1 MARKAPLL
9 KRFGKGH
16 ISAIFAGILA
26 YAVLAQPNHP
36 DALSASSLFQLP
48 LEWFVIVGLLIVLPE
63 RRFVSYAARTVIT
76 LALTLISVLKFAD
89 FATFTAF
96 SRAFNPLMDMP
107 LAEAAFRLAGGSVG
121 WPLAVLLA
129 VLVGLLPFVLA
140 ALLWWSTGRINR
152 LDIAGPMRWVFG
164 AVGAVAIV
172 LVVAQLGAARDAWTL
187 PPGMPGEAFSTQLAI
202 DRTTTFRALYADLAV
217 FEAEA
222 QADPFAGRQGLFDR
236 LEGRDVF
243 VIFIESY
250 GQTALRN
257 PLYAPTHRARLQEA
271 ETKLSAAGLSMRSAW
286 LTSPVA
292 GGQSWLAH
300 ATVASGLSIDN
311 QARYRAMLASTR
323 PSLYHLAQTA
333 GYRTT
338 VLMPAITLP
347 WPEAQ
352 FMGFND
358 IYEAKDLGYRGEA
371 FNWTTMPDQYSLST
385 VDRILPQGDQP
396 DFAMTALL
404 SSHAPWTPV
413 PRVVDWDS
421 VGDGAIFD
429 ESQHVGPPGGEVWP
443 NPELMREQYR
453 LALDYTLEIVFDF
466 AARHAGRDWL
476 LVILGDHPPAQR
488 VSQIEGQDVPIHL
501 VGTPAALGAFD
512 AWGFSEGLI
521 PDENAPVWQMSSFRD
536 RFISALSSGVAL

>member
-1 MARKAPLL
+1 MKPSGTGR
-9 KRFGKGH
+9 
-16 ISAIFAGILA
+16 ISAILAGLLI

-36 DALSASSLFQLP
+36 DALNVWALFQLP
-48 LEWFVIVGLLIVLPE
+48 LEWFVIVGLLIVLPA
-63 RRFVSYAARTVIT
+63 RRFISYAVRAVIT
-76 LALTLISVLKFAD
+76 LALTLVSVLKFAD
-89 FATFTAF
+89 LATFTAF
-96 SRAFNPLMDMP
+96 SRAFNPLMDLP

-121 WPLAVLLA
+121 WPLAVILA

-140 ALLWWSTGRINR
+140 TLLWWSTGRINR
-152 LDIAGPMRWVFG
+152 LDVAVPMRWLAG
-164 AVGAVAIV
+164 AVGVLALMLAVAQV
-172 LVVAQLGAARDAWTL
+172 GAARGAWIL
-187 PPGMPGEAFSTQLAI
+187 PPAMPGEAFSTQLAI
-202 DRTTTFRALYADLAV
+202 DRTTTFRALYADLAA
-217 FEAEA
+217 FEEDA
-222 QADPFAGRQGLFDR
+222 QLDPFAGRQGLFDR

-250 GQTALRN
+250 GQTALHN
-257 PLYAPTHRARLQEA
+257 PLYAPTHLARLEEA
-271 ETKLSAAGLSMRSAW
+271 QTKLAAAGLAMRSAW

-311 QARYRAMLASTR
+311 QALYRAMLASTR

-333 GYRTT
+333 GYRTS

-352 FMGFND
+352 FMGFNE
-358 IYEAKDLGYRGEA
+358 IYEAADFGYRGEA
-371 FNWTTMPDQYSLST
+371 FNWTTMPDQYTLST
-385 VDRILPQGDQP
+385 VDRILPAGGEP

-413 PRVVDWDS
+413 PRVVDWDA

-453 LALDYTLEIVFDF
+453 LALDYSLEIVFDF

-488 VSQIEGQDVPIHL
+488 VSEIEGQDVPIHL
-501 VGTPAALGAFD
+501 VGSPAALAAFD
-512 AWGFSEGLI
+512 AWGFSDGLI
-521 PDENAPVWQMSSFRD
+521 PGETAPVWPMSSFRD
-536 RFISALSSGVAL
+536 RFIAALSSGVAP

>member
-1 MARKAPLL
+1 MRRQEEKVVGAA
-9 KRFGKGH
+9 
-16 ISAIFAGILA
+16 FACVLI

-36 DALSASSLFQLP
+36 DALDASALLQLP
-48 LEWFVIVGLLIVLPE
+48 LEWFVIVGLLIVLPAA
-63 RRFVSYAARTVIT
+63 RFVSYAVRAVTT
-76 LALTLISVLKFAD
+76 LALTLVLVLKFAD
-89 FATFTAF
+89 LATFTAF
-96 SRAFNPLMDMP
+96 SRAFNPLMDLP
-107 LAEAAFRLAGGSVG
+107 LAEAAFRLAGGTVG

-129 VLVGLLPFVLA
+129 VLIGLLPFVLA

-152 LDIAGPMRWVFG
+152 LNIQMPWRWLVGGAGALAMVL
-164 AVGAVAIV
+164 AVAQV
-172 LVVAQLGAARDAWTL
+172 GAAREVWTL
-187 PPGMPGEAFSTQLAI
+187 PPGMPGETFSTQLAI
-202 DRTTTFRALYADLAV
+202 DRTTTFRALYADLAA

-222 QADPFAGRQGLFDR
+222 QIDPFSGRQGLFDR
-236 LEGRDVF
+236 LDGRDVF

-257 PLYAPTHRARLQEA
+257 PLYAPTHLARLQEA
-271 ETKLSAAGLSMRSAW
+271 ETRLTAAGLSMRSAW

-323 PSLYHLAQTA
+323 PSLYHLAQRA

-352 FMGFND
+352 FMGFNE
-358 IYEAKDLGYRGEA
+358 IYEAGDLGYRGEA
-371 FNWTTMPDQYSLST
+371 FNWTTMPDQYTLST
-385 VDRILPQGDQP
+385 VDRIRPEGGEP

-413 PRVVDWDS
+413 PRIVDWDD

-429 ESQHVGPPGGEVWP
+429 ESQHVGPPAGEVWP

-453 LALDYTLEIVFDF
+453 RAVDYSLEIVFDF

-476 LVILGDHPPAQR
+476 LVILGDHPPAER

-501 VGTPAALGAFD
+501 VGSPAALAAFD
-512 AWGFSEGLI
+512 TWDFSDGLI
-521 PDENAPVWQMSSFRD
+521 PGETAPVWPMSSFRD
-536 RFISALSSGVAL
+536 RFIAALSSGVAP